1 MALEWKPSLTEA
13 VVRSGFSAAYGAR
26 PLRRAIQRLCEDS
39 VAEALLG
46 GFAAAGDTLCMEADK
61 QGNVVLTNSRGKK
74 QVYEASAA
82 QGIEEDEAAANAFD
96 AASKAEGAMTTK
108 IKPPKAKPVA
118 TK

>member
-1 MALEWKPSLTEA
+1 
-13 VVRSGFSAAYGAR
+13 
-26 PLRRAIQRLCEDS
+26 
-39 VAEALLG
+39 
-46 GFAAAGDTLCMEADK
+46 MEADK